1 MHYLKRSY
9 EEYLQEHN
17 IQIRVE
23 LDNEHLVKYML
34 ERHPRWYELVE
45 THGSPL
51 ETASLKKEG
60 TNIASTSTK
69 VKLVS

>member
-1 MHYLKRSY
+1 M
-9 EEYLQEHN
+9 
-17 IQIRVE
+17 RVE
-23 LDNEHLVKYML
+23 LENEHLVKYML

-60 TNIASTSTK
+60 TNISSTSTK